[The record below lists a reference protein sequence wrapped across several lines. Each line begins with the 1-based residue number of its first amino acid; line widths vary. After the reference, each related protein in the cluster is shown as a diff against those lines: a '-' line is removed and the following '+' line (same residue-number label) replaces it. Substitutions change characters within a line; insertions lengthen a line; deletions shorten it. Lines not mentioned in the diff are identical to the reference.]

1 MPSELEQRAVHSRT
15 GTDDDVEA
23 KSMRG
28 PPTALEALV
37 DFVRNRSHGESV
49 YRDLER
55 ATNEVDGPWKDAEA
69 AAAAAPEVDTAAL
82 SSVELAPLATQDV
95 NDDDGDDI
103 VLKRAPHKKR
113 RPLLS
118 SLLYFAGSIVYL
130 IACVILLPFLALDPY
145 ASDLLFVM
153 GSVAFVT
160 AATVDVVDAHER
172 KVANAS
178 TVSLP
183 CHRFAQ
189 STEALVQNYLY
200 LIGAALFLFG
210 SVLYMPQMGLKTTY
224 GTYVFRVGSSTYL
237 VASAYGLALQMYPH
251 GHEVARNLLA
261 VSTCVQYMLGSALF
275 LVGGELFLKTNLVL
289 GAWIWVVGSVLFTTG
304 SLTAVL
310 LAWTNLA
317 SLSGTSSLST
327 PSKSRAHSAMSGA
340 NL

>member
-1 MPSELEQRAVHSRT
+1 VPSELEQRAVHSRT

-37 DFVRNRSHGESV
+37 DFVRNRSRGESV

-82 SSVELAPLATQDV
+82 SS
-95 NDDDGDDI
+95 DDI

-261 VSTCVQYMLGSALF
+261 VGTCVQYMLGSALF